1 MCRALELLAE
11 HCSPRDLLALLLE
24 VSRLGDEDD
33 CRPPPLRLA
42 LLRACV
48 TVLRRLPR
56 QTFRAALGALPV
68 ALSATRTA
76 LDAGDCREDANQ
88 LLDAALDVGDVLL
101 DASSKAPDADEA
113 RWLIQRS
120 ALQLLHAVTS
130 DGDTV
135 SHVGSQARAVK
146 LCQGAQLTSWAALR
160 AALAPLDRADEVN
173 SDSEQHDADASEP
186 AALRDAIVHGAGL
199 LAEQWLTAS
208 GGGDA
213 LGDAAASKLA
223 LQLLGGSP
231 QAAACGTRL
240 VRAACLSVKAAGAA
254 GREDEAA
261 FSELAQALAT
271 AMAQSPSPVV
281 RTQAYDA
288 LLLLLDTHAP
298 WTRLTLLRALV
309 GRVLDPGVVAL
320 LLKRVKDDAALT
332 WGKPPFG
339 GAPAARMLTDWLA
352 ALVGAGDEGVADAAD
367 AAVGALNGVRFMLL
381 RDTAAG
387 TNVSGL
393 RSSGELARLRDVVV
407 QPLAQA
413 ADRLVSAS
421 QGSDDDATAVLVA
434 QTLGEV
440 TARVLE
446 AIQAAAGHEVKQGG
460 GTGHANAAV
469 AEDVLQRPMIKRGF
483 FG

>member
-11 HCSPRDLLALLLE
+11 HCPPRDLLALLLE
-24 VSRLGDEDD
+24 VSQLGDEDD
-33 CRPPPLRLA
+33 SRPPPLRLA

-48 TVLRRLPR
+48 TVLRRMPR
-56 QTFRAALGALPV
+56 QTFRS
-68 ALSATRTA
+68 ALSALPAA
-76 LDAGDCREDANQ
+76 LSAARAAGDADESGEDANQ

-113 RWLIQRS
+113 RWLTQRS

-130 DGDTV
+130 DGDTA
-135 SHVGSQARAVK
+135 SHVGSQARAVQ

-160 AALAPLDRADEVN
+160 AALAPLDRADEVD
-173 SDSEQHDADASEP
+173 SDNERHDADASEP
-186 AALRDAIVHGAGL
+186 AASRDAIVHGAGL
-199 LAEQWLTAS
+199 LAEQWLAAP

-213 LGDAAASKLA
+213 VGDASQLA

-231 QAAACGTRL
+231 QAATCGTRL
-240 VRAACLSVKAAGAA
+240 VCAACLSAKAAGAA

-271 AMAQSPSPVV
+271 AMAQSPSLVV
-281 RTQAYDA
+281 RTQAYGA
-288 LLLLLDTHAP
+288 LLLLLDAHAP
-298 WTRLTLLRALV
+298 WTRLALLRALV
-309 GRVLDPGVVAL
+309 GRVRDPGVVAL

-446 AIQAAAGHEVKQGG
+446 AIQAAAGHEVEQGG
-460 GTGHANAAV
+460 GTGHASAAV
-469 AEDVLQRPMIKRGF
+469 ADDQPRPPMIKRGF